1 MYTLDTKEVANKMFE
16 TKLEKQE
23 KANYEVACQQLEEK
37 FANLFLQYQQY
48 GDVLSNKPKKN
59 EDEDMYYKKMG
70 YKLVTLQQRYFG
82 YGTRTV
88 TVTTGSYTVSSNG
101 SDYTVS
107 PETRDEEEVYEI
119 EKSTQASYWVKIVP
133 HGTRKEYENKINSFL
148 AKAPVFFSIDPYE
161 LMSYEKKAPKKWL
174 FVVENIL
181 LSLYFLL
188 AAFSME
194 ILLKTFPIYEKYNLS
209 IDRFVAFIA
218 SIVVLFLLFI
228 WRETITAPY
237 RDNLPGHSLNSK
249 MFNLSSWFVLVTFFL
264 SLIAILITR
273 FVRSETLDLFLVEI
287 WSVQSIITK
296 LRGLIFCFIAVL
308 FLVSL
313 FYGITVYPNVQQ
325 IYKSRSS
332 LISSGQYENLKKQL
346 AEISSVNLLR

>member
-1 MYTLDTKEVANKMFE
+1 MFE

-23 KANYEVACQQLEEK
+23 NYNYEVACQQLEEK

-48 GDVLSNKPKKN
+48 GDVLSNKAKKN

-70 YKLVTLQQRYFG
+70 YKLVTLQQRYIG
-82 YGTRTV
+82 YEEKNV
-88 TVTTGSYTVSSNG
+88 TVTTGSYTI
-101 SDYTVS
+101 SDYTIS
-107 PETRDEEEVYEI
+107 PDTTTETQVIEI
-119 EKSTQASYWVKIVP
+119 EKSTQSSYWVKIVP

-148 AKAPVFFSIDPYE
+148 AKAPVFFSINPYE

-188 AAFSME
+188 TAFSME
-194 ILLKTFPIYEKYNLS
+194 ILLKTFPVHEKYNLS
-209 IDRFVAFIA
+209 IDRFIAYIA

-228 WRETITAPY
+228 WRVAVTAPY
-237 RDNLPGHSLNSK
+237 RDNLPGHSLDSK
-249 MFNLSSWFVLVTFFL
+249 MFKLSSEFVVYAFLL

-273 FVRSETLDLFLVEI
+273 FVRIEEIDLLMFGI
-287 WSVQSIITK
+287 WKVQPIITK

-313 FYGITVYPNVQQ
+313 FYGATVYPNVKQQ
-325 IYKSRSS
+325 YKSRSS